1 MRLTDIA
8 RAVLERV
15 DPPRDIEDY
24 KEKIKT
30 LLDLEQYTKTDPEL
44 MQAIKQAYQVLAKWK
59 IQEFWLHRSAPL
71 PEEARA
77 VHARHSP

>member
-30 LLDLEQYTKTDPEL
+30 LLDLEQYTKADPEL
-44 MQAIKQAYQVLAKWK
+44 MQAIKQAYQV
-59 IQEFWLHRSAPL
+59 
-71 PEEARA
+71 
-77 VHARHSP
+77 